1 MNVLNA
7 NKVMTTVLEV
17 NLLPTGKY
25 IKNLIINLNRD
36 YIRDF
41 FYFLD
46 VHEKAWSVQCML

>member
-1 MNVLNA
+1 
-7 NKVMTTVLEV
+7 MTTVLEV

-25 IKNLIINLNRD
+25 IKNLIISLNRD